1 MKKVFLICTL
11 VVLQLVLPI
20 GALAQNSGKKYA
32 VYCVAFYNQ
41 ENLFDTIHDAH
52 KNDYEFLPNGGYHWT
67 GLKYKNKL
75 KNMATVL
82 ADFKDKM
89 APAGPAFI
97 GLSEVENRRVLE
109 DLRNQEQLKPFGY
122 EIIHEEGEDKRG
134 VDCAAFYNPQL
145 FKYKSHKLVPFIY
158 EDGDTVHR
166 TRGFLVCRGEI
177 AGEDVA
183 VIVNHWPSRGAKS
196 DRREIA
202 GRQVRHIKD
211 SLLAENPNIKVMIM
225 GDLNDDPMNVSI
237 KEALGAKR
245 KPEQCK
251 AAADLYNPW
260 WDILAGGNGTL
271 KFRDQWNLFDQIIF
285 TGNLLG
291 TDRSTLKFYKAEIFS
306 RDYLF
311 EHEGKFKGYPK
322 RTHGSGIWLNGYSDH
337 LPTRIFLIK
346 EVK

>member
-1 MKKVFLICTL
+1 
-11 VVLQLVLPI
+11 
-20 GALAQNSGKKYA
+20 
-32 VYCVAFYNQ
+32 
-41 ENLFDTIHDAH
+41 
-52 KNDYEFLPNGGYHWT
+52 
-67 GLKYKNKL
+67 
-75 KNMATVL
+75 
-82 ADFKDKM
+82 
-89 APAGPAFI
+89 
-97 GLSEVENRRVLE
+97 
-109 DLRNQEQLKPFGY
+109 
-122 EIIHEEGEDKRG
+122 
-134 VDCAAFYNPQL
+134 
-145 FKYKSHKLVPFIY
+145 
-158 EDGDTVHR
+158 
-166 TRGFLVCRGEI
+166 CRGEI

-202 GRQVRHIKD
+202 GRQVKRIKD
-211 SLLAENPNIKVMIM
+211 SLLVENPDVKVIIM